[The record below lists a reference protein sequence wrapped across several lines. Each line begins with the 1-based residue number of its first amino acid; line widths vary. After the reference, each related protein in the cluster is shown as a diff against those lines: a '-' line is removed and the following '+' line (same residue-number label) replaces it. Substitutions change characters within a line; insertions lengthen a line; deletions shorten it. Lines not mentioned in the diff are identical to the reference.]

1 MAESGELIVKSYL
14 KNVKKCEIVEINWN
28 LPIENKEDII
38 QNQNVKKIIETVI
51 HNYQEIKL
59 KDNQEE
65 IEDFINKRLLNQVEI
80 DVVGYSKK
88 SGYILN
94 EVAIHTNSLNYGSNG
109 DTVERVVKKIL
120 RLLVILI
127 GYFKV
132 TKGEI
137 NFFAVKSATTEK
149 QIKINNF
156 VNAINLTLAKMNLT
170 DIKVNMISDDKFCKI
185 YEEIKETVSPRSTN
199 EFERFLNINK
209 VVKECE
215 NNN

>member
-14 KNVKKCEIVEINWN
+14 KNVKKCEIIEINWN

-38 QNQNVKKIIETVI
+38 QNQNVKKLIETVI
-51 HNYQEIKL
+51 QNFQEINFKN
-59 KDNQEE
+59 NQEK

-88 SGYILN
+88 RGYILN

-120 RLLVILI
+120 RLLIIFI
-127 GYFKV
+127 GYFKG

-137 NFFAVKSATTEK
+137 NFFAIKSATAEK
-149 QIKINNF
+149 QKRIINFIND
-156 VNAINLTLAKMNLT
+156 INLTLKKMEMTN
-170 DIKVNMISDDKFCKI
+170 IKINMISNDEFRKI
-185 YEEIKETVSPRSTN
+185 YEEVEENVNPRSSN
-199 EFERFLNINK
+199 EFERLLSINK
-209 VVKECE
+209 VVK
-215 NNN
+215 NI